1 MIKTISLK
9 IYQNDKMIESQES
22 IRCINRD
29 SYIVFNHNDVTNKI
43 NKDKY
48 IRENNDYQ
56 IEFDINEKNGLLLLK
71 KEQLKFD
78 LPIDKL
84 SYQEEV
90 NKITLISKLKD
101 DKDTT
106 KLEIEIKEVS

>member
-9 IYQNDKMIESQES
+9 IYQNDKMIESAES
-22 IRCINRD
+22 VRCINHD
-29 SYIVFNHNDVTNKI
+29 SYIVFSHNNVTNKI

-48 IRENNDYQ
+48 IRENDDYQ
-56 IEFDINEKNGLLLLK
+56 IEFDINKKTGLLLLK
-71 KEQLKFD
+71 KEQLNFD
-78 LPIDKL
+78 LPIDIL
-84 SYQEEV
+84 TYQEED
-90 NKITLISKLKD
+90 NKITLISKLQE

>member
-9 IYQNDKMIESQES
+9 IYQNDKMIESAES

-56 IEFDINEKNGLLLLK
+56 IEFDINEKKGLLLLK

-84 SYQEEV
+84 SYQED
-90 NKITLISKLKD
+90 NKIILISKLKD